1 MKRKQFTFYRSF
13 YEGMMCL
20 PKSSRLEFIQ
30 AVIEFALDGVEPEGL
45 KQKQMGQ
52 FVHIRPV
59 LESAAK
65 KAEWGARGGTISKR
79 KKISKGKSEIETEI
93 EKETEIETEI
103 ETETEIDRKQDASAG
118 EGVRAFE
125 DFWNLYPKKIGR
137 PQAFEEWKRMDRE
150 PGQVM
155 EALRAWVASDQ
166 WKTDNGRYVPRADKW
181 LREEHFLEIPNNG
194 APPAFTMGQAE
205 LEAIRLLMADEEG
218 A

>member
-30 AVIEFALDGVEPEGL
+30 AVIEFALDGVEPEHMSK
-45 KQKQMGQ
+45 KQAGQ
-52 FVHIRPV
+52 FVLIRPV
-59 LESAAK
+59 LEAAAK
-65 KAEWGARGGTISKR
+65 KAERGAKGGSISKR
-79 KKISKGKSEIETEI
+79 KIISKGENKIELELESELKLELESKTD
-93 EKETEIETEI
+93 
-103 ETETEIDRKQDASAG
+103 TEIDRKQDASAG

-137 PQAFEEWKRMDRE
+137 PQAFEEWKRLDRD